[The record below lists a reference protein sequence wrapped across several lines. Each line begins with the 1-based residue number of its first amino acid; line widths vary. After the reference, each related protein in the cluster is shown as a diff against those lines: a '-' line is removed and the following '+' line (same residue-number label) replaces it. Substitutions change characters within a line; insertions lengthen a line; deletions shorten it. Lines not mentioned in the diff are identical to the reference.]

1 MLYQVTKVMFV
12 DGIIWSRQTIN
23 NLERIKIGAFFTQVN
38 PSNAQNSH
46 DCLPRPK
53 PSTTRPIR
61 DDQFLLCSTC
71 VQCLRLQKG
80 ITATYFAKAGAALFH
95 SGGSEVLNRNAW
107 LSAGKSHLRWSDI
120 RYGGED
126 IQDYLRII
134 QFLLWGFSSGQ
145 LSVVCSQFFTFRRK
159 MCVRTSSTKLHWLI
173 LNLSTKKRSRT
184 Q

>member
-107 LSAGKSHLRWSDI
+107 LSAGKSDLISDSARKI
-120 RYGGED
+120 F
-126 IQDYLRII
+126 RII
-134 QFLLWGFSSGQ
+134 CGLSGFSCEASRLVIC
-145 LSVVCSQFFTFRRK
+145 LSSAVSSSHSEEKGVWGHLSQD
-159 MCVRTSSTKLHWLI
+159 I
-173 LNLSTKKRSRT
+173 LYID
-184 Q
+184 